1 MTQCVLSSSLSFKQ
15 EKKVWICIVLMETK
29 GESIRSWQ
37 LMLLIIQNNVWFH
50 VPNMVHAPNVN
61 NQQMIC
67 KTKHWEIP
75 EIQNIL
81 SASSKMPTILG
92 KQSLY
97 PLETSIVCKIILQQ
111 QQIILFGRGFL
122 SPIFMLQ

>member
-29 GESIRSWQ
+29 GESIQYWQ

-50 VPNMVHAPNVN
+50 VPNMVHVPNVN
-61 NQQMIC
+61 NQQMIR
-67 KTKHWEIP
+67 KTKHWEIL
-75 EIQNIL
+75 EIQNTL
-81 SASSKMPTILG
+81 SASSKRPTILG
-92 KQSLY
+92 KQSLH

-111 QQIILFGRGFL
+111 QQTTLFGRIFL
-122 SPIFMLQ
+122 LPISMLQ